1 MIIESKA
8 PTRISL
14 FGGGTD
20 FPGYSDI
27 SGGLVISFAINLR
40 QTIRIATGKELLGCG
55 LNNMVPY
62 KGDKEFLHKIFTEFG
77 IGGFHHVRF
86 DSTSE
91 ALLESGL
98 GASAAGAVATVG
110 AINRALKL
118 NMTKGEV
125 ALKAWEIE
133 VEKIGLYG
141 GKQDQFASAFGGV
154 NAITF
159 SDLQVEVNPILPNF
173 TIKHNNF
180 IIR

>member
-86 DSTSE
+86 D
-91 ALLESGL
+91 
-98 GASAAGAVATVG
+98 
-110 AINRALKL
+110 
-118 NMTKGEV
+118 
-125 ALKAWEIE
+125 
-133 VEKIGLYG
+133 
-141 GKQDQFASAFGGV
+141 
-154 NAITF
+154 
-159 SDLQVEVNPILPNF
+159 
-173 TIKHNNF
+173 
-180 IIR
+180 